1 MANVSV
7 VSGLVDTASPLSSEK
22 VVDMDNEIK
31 MLDPDESQF
40 TTMLMMLGSSP
51 AVREQINWLEDQLF
65 PRLSALAASAASADT
80 TVVVTTGQGV
90 YFRAK
95 DIVRVASTGEAFSV
109 TSISTDTLTV
119 VRGLGGVTAASA
131 ASGVDLLIVGN
142 AAAQGATLGTRHI
155 TKKVLGYN
163 YTQIQRDPFGFT
175 GTEANIETYGGPAP
189 MQEEVKKL
197 VDLASCADLT
207 LAA

>member
-1 MANVSV
+1 
-7 VSGLVDTASPLSSEK
+7 
-22 VVDMDNEIK
+22 

-80 TVVVTTGQGV
+80 TVTVTTGQGV

-95 DIVRVASTGEAFSV
+95 DIVRVATTGEAFSV
-109 TSISTDTLTV
+109 TSISTDTLTI
-119 VRGLGGVTAASA
+119 VRAIGGVAAASA
-131 ASGVDLLIVGN
+131 ASGGDLLIVGN

-163 YTQIQRDPFGFT
+163 YEHPSMDLGRSCKIWLYAGIPV
-175 GTEANIETYGGPAP
+175 YPALLISHCTHW
-189 MQEEVKKL
+189 V
-197 VDLASCADLT
+197 
-207 LAA
+207 